1 MNGLK
6 NEIDENSITT
16 DPKKKK
22 KKKIVKQIFNISA
35 IFVFHQD
42 LRIKHDL
49 NT

>member
-22 KKKIVKQIFNISA
+22 KKNCQTNFQYISD
-35 IFVFHQD
+35 FRFSSRFTD
-42 LRIKHDL
+42 
-49 NT
+49 

>member
-22 KKKIVKQIFNISA
+22 KKERKKNHQTNFQYISD
-35 IFVFHQD
+35 FRFSSRFTD
-42 LRIKHDL
+42 
-49 NT
+49 